1 VGFVANVQSLVLLI
15 LGIGAFG
22 LTGFAAFDVVRRKA
36 PLFPQVGRLTK
47 PAWMGILIAAFLIA
61 LLSLT
66 QVLTNSGNP
75 LGFLNFIGFVAAG
88 VYLAEVR
95 PKLRQIDGGGRS
107 SGPYG
112 PY

>member
-1 VGFVANVQSLVLLI
+1 VGFVADVQALVLLI
-15 LGIGAFG
+15 LGIGALA

-36 PLFPQVGRLTK
+36 PLFPHVGRLTK
-47 PAWMGILIAAFLIA
+47 PVWMGILIAAFLI
-61 LLSLT
+61 SIVYFGSPGT
-66 QVLTNSGNP
+66 
-75 LGFLNFIGFVAAG
+75 LGILNVIGVVAAG

>member
-1 VGFVANVQSLVLLI
+1 VHSVQEFVLLI
-15 LGIGAFG
+15 LGVGALL

-36 PLFPQVGRLTK
+36 PLFPHVGRLTK
-47 PAWMGILIAAFLIA
+47 PVWMGILIAAFLI
-61 LLSLT
+61 SIVYFGSPGT
-66 QVLTNSGNP
+66 
-75 LGFLNFIGFVAAG
+75 LGILNVIGVVAAG

>member
-1 VGFVANVQSLVLLI
+1 VGFVANVQALVLLI
-15 LGIGAFG
+15 LGIGALG

-36 PLFPQVGRLTK
+36 PLFPHVGRLTK
-47 PAWMGILIAAFLIA
+47 PAWMGILIAAFLI
-61 LLSLT
+61 SIVYFGSPGT
-66 QVLTNSGNP
+66 
-75 LGFLNFIGFVAAG
+75 LGFLNVIGVVAAS
-88 VYLAEVR
+88 VYLVEVR

>member
-15 LGIGAFG
+15 LGVGALG
-22 LTGFAAFDVVRRKA
+22 LTGFAAFDVLRRKA
-36 PLFPQVGRLTK
+36 PLFPHVGRLTK
-47 PAWMGILIAAFLIA
+47 PVWMGILIAAFLI
-61 LLSLT
+61 SIVYFGSPGT
-66 QVLTNSGNP
+66 
-75 LGFLNFIGFVAAG
+75 LGILNVIGVVAAG

-95 PKLRQIDGGGRS
+95 PKLRQIDGGGRN

>member
-1 VGFVANVQSLVLLI
+1 MS
-15 LGIGAFG
+15 
-22 LTGFAAFDVVRRKA
+22 
-36 PLFPQVGRLTK
+36 
-47 PAWMGILIAAFLIA
+47 ILIAAFLI
-61 LLSLT
+61 SI
-66 QVLTNSGNP
+66 VYSGSP
-75 LGFLNFIGFVAAG
+75 GTLGILNVIGVVAAG